1 MADPPGCCRSCATC
15 LLCLYS
21 CQWITAKKEK
31 RKGLRTTKCD
41 YSWFLFLFCVFL
53 FTLVWLYF
61 AIIILNDFH
70 NFNEFIF
77 KQRKLWLDWSLLLL
91 IATAVLITYSA
102 VLLVLALCLQLCGQP
117 LKLHWL
123 HKVRDWWCREMVP
136 GLAALAPWEAVT
148 SLLGLRMA
156 AVTPLSGCVSPLS
169 WAAAVSAPATL
180 LWDGNIPLAQSMR
193 FRAQLQTQMGEVGSQ
208 ALQGLRRK
216 GRGGFCLPCQG
227 RAQLACRMLCAPLT
241 ALCPAPQT
249 LLILTA
255 LVVAA
260 AFIGLGIKW
269 AEEWRSARVS
279 LQATGPFL
287 HIGIVGGMTLLAWP
301 LASFI
306 YRTHNTGLK
315 VFLLLVYCTV
325 MIALYLAPLG
335 ITSPCIMEENQLP
348 PKPALVGHRGAP
360 MLAPEN
366 TLMSLYKAVDCDVQV
381 FETDV
386 MVSADGVPFLMHDEE
401 LTRTTNVQA
410 VFPERAALNST
421 AFNWTDLQQLDAG
434 SWFLER
440 RPFPTVQSLSAGD
453 RYQVTEQRI
462 PSLEQA
468 LEAAKQSNISIMF
481 DLRPENHSDYQS
493 FVNAT
498 LEVILQSG
506 IPLQQVLWLPDG
518 FREQVKQQAPGI
530 QQVYGRKRL
539 QNEKESLLHV
549 NLPYQDMSS
558 EEIRQYRQDN
568 ISVNLYVVNQPW
580 LFSVLWC
587 SGVSSV
593 TTNACQVL
601 KEMKHPIWLLVSD
614 PSILHPAPQPCA
626 PAICGSLSAAAL
638 GSQLPGGWLL
648 PSAVLAW
655 EHVTLQKGLLAQQAG
670 LCHQHT
676 TPGWCSWLV
685 LLPCSPAARIS

>member
-1 MADPPGCCRSCATC
+1 M
-15 LLCLYS
+15 
-21 CQWITAKKEK
+21 
-31 RKGLRTTKCD
+31 
-41 YSWFLFLFCVFL
+41 
-53 FTLVWLYF
+53 
-61 AIIILNDFH
+61 
-70 NFNEFIF
+70 
-77 KQRKLWLDWSLLLL
+77 
-91 IATAVLITYSA
+91 
-102 VLLVLALCLQLCGQP
+102 
-117 LKLHWL
+117 
-123 HKVRDWWCREMVP
+123 
-136 GLAALAPWEAVT
+136 
-148 SLLGLRMA
+148 
-156 AVTPLSGCVSPLS
+156 
-169 WAAAVSAPATL
+169 
-180 LWDGNIPLAQSMR
+180 
-193 FRAQLQTQMGEVGSQ
+193 
-208 ALQGLRRK
+208 
-216 GRGGFCLPCQG
+216 
-227 RAQLACRMLCAPLT
+227 
-241 ALCPAPQT
+241 
-249 LLILTA
+249 
-255 LVVAA
+255 VAA
-260 AFIGLGIKW
+260 AFTGLGIKW
-269 AEEWRSARVS
+269 AEEWKSARIS

-306 YRTHNTGLK
+306 YRTRNRGLK
-315 VFLLLVYCTV
+315 VFLLLVYCMV

-366 TLMSLYKAVDCDVQV
+366 TLMSLHKAVDCDVQV

-401 LTRTTNVQA
+401 LIRTTNVQA

-421 AFNWTDLQQLDAG
+421 TFNWTDLQKLDAG

-453 RYQVTEQRI
+453 LYQATKQRI
-462 PSLEQA
+462 PSLEQV

-518 FREQVKQQAPGI
+518 FREQVKRQAPGV

-539 QNEKESLLHV
+539 QNEKEPLLHV

-568 ISVNLYVVNQPW
+568 ISINLYVVNQPW
-580 LFSVLWC
+580 LFSILWC

-601 KEMKHPIWLLVSD
+601 KEMKHPIWLLEMLPEKTASGVRD
-614 PSILHPAPQPCA
+614 RCAAHKDQQLDAGVTLWPASAMGRGSQR
-626 PAICGSLSAAAL
+626 PA
-638 GSQLPGGWLL
+638 QLPGGAFLRPASRLLSFADSFLNL
-648 PSAVLAW
+648 PSLIAFLAPCVV
-655 EHVTLQKGLLAQQAG
+655 HSCPQLKRPGTGFPVPTGGTGAFAG
-670 LCHQHT
+670 ISW
-676 TPGWCSWLV
+676 GWLV
-685 LLPCSPAARIS
+685 PGG

>member
-1 MADPPGCCRSCATC
+1 MADPPGCCAACATC
-15 LLCLYS
+15 LLCPYS

-41 YSWFLFLFCVFL
+41 CCWFLFLFCVFL
-53 FTLVWLYF
+53 ATLVWLYF
-61 AIIILNDFH
+61 AIIILNDLH

-77 KQRKLWLDWSLLLL
+77 KQGKLWFDWSLVLL
-91 IATAVLITYSA
+91 IATAVLITYSSA
-102 VLLVLALCLQLCGQP
+102 LLVLALCLQLCGQP

-123 HKVRDWWCREMVP
+123 HK
-136 GLAALAPWEAVT
+136 
-148 SLLGLRMA
+148 
-156 AVTPLSGCVSPLS
+156 
-169 WAAAVSAPATL
+169 
-180 LWDGNIPLAQSMR
+180 I
-193 FRAQLQTQMGEVGSQ
+193 
-208 ALQGLRRK
+208 
-216 GRGGFCLPCQG
+216 
-227 RAQLACRMLCAPLT
+227 
-241 ALCPAPQT
+241 

-260 AFIGLGIKW
+260 AFTGLGIKW
-269 AEEWRSARVS
+269 AEEWRSAQIS

-287 HIGIVGGMTLLAWP
+287 HIGVVGGMTLLAWP

-306 YRTHNTGLK
+306 YRTRNTGLK

-325 MIALYLAPLG
+325 MIAVYLAPLG

-366 TLMSLYKAVDCDVQV
+366 TLMSLHKAVDCDVQV

-386 MVSADGVPFLMHDEE
+386 MVSADGVPFLMHDDT

-440 RPFPTVQSLSAGD
+440 KPFPTVESLSDGD
-453 RYQVTEQRI
+453 REQATKQRI
-462 PSLEQA
+462 PSLGQA

-481 DLRPENHSDYQS
+481 DLRPENHSDYQN

-498 LEVILQSG
+498 LGVILQSG

-518 FREQVKQQAPGI
+518 FREQVKQQAPGV

-539 QNEKESLLHV
+539 QNEKEPLLHV

-568 ISVNLYVVNQPW
+568 ISVNLYVVNKPW

-601 KEMKHPIWLLVSD
+601 KEMKHPIWLFPSSTYLMIWMVVDCVSFLI
-614 PSILHPAPQPCA
+614 ILWAFF
-626 PAICGSLSAAAL
+626 
-638 GSQLPGGWLL
+638 LL
-648 PSAVLAW
+648 
-655 EHVTLQKGLLAQQAG
+655 KK
-670 LCHQHT
+670 
-676 TPGWCSWLV
+676 CSHRRRTAESETDV
-685 LLPCSPAARIS
+685 LLTKINSLMQE

>member
-1 MADPPGCCRSCATC
+1 MADPPACCSTCATC
-15 LLCLYS
+15 LLCPYS

-31 RKGLRTTKCD
+31 RKGLRTTKYDC
-41 YSWFLFLFCVFL
+41 SWFLFLFFVFL

-77 KQRKLWLDWSLLLL
+77 RQRKVWLDWSLVLL
-91 IATAVLITYSA
+91 IATAVLISYSS
-102 VLLVLALCLQLCGQP
+102 VLLVLALFLQLCGQP
-117 LKLHWL
+117 LKLHWV
-123 HKVRDWWCREMVP
+123 HKV
-136 GLAALAPWEAVT
+136 
-148 SLLGLRMA
+148 
-156 AVTPLSGCVSPLS
+156 
-169 WAAAVSAPATL
+169 
-180 LWDGNIPLAQSMR
+180 
-193 FRAQLQTQMGEVGSQ
+193 
-208 ALQGLRRK
+208 
-216 GRGGFCLPCQG
+216 
-227 RAQLACRMLCAPLT
+227 
-241 ALCPAPQT
+241 

-260 AFIGLGIKW
+260 AFTGLGIKW
-269 AEEWRSARVS
+269 AEEWKSARIS

-287 HIGIVGGMTLLAWP
+287 HIGAVGGMTLLAWP

-306 YRTHNTGLK
+306 YRTRSTGLR
-315 VFLLLVYCTV
+315 VFVLLVYCAA

-366 TLMSLYKAVDCDVQV
+366 TLMSLHKAVGCDVQV

-440 RPFPTVQSLSAGD
+440 RPFPTVQSLSPGD
-453 RYQVTEQRI
+453 RQEAAEQRI

-468 LEAAKQSNISIMF
+468 LEAAKHSNISIMF
-481 DLRPENHSDYQS
+481 DLRPENHSDYQN
-493 FVNAT
+493 FVNVT
-498 LEVILQSG
+498 LEVILESG

-518 FREQVKQQAPGI
+518 FREDVKQQAPGV
-530 QQVYGRKRL
+530 QHVYGRKRVE
-539 QNEKESLLHV
+539 NEKEPVLHV

-601 KEMKHPIWLLVSD
+601 KEMKHPIWLLPSSTYFMIWIVVDCVSFLIIIWAFVLMKKC
-614 PSILHPAPQPCA
+614 SHRRRPAGECA
-626 PAICGSLSAAAL
+626 RNGSFPPLEPGSAS
-638 GSQLPGGWLL
+638 GTLPDR
-648 PSAVLAW
+648 V
-655 EHVTLQKGLLAQQAG
+655 
-670 LCHQHT
+670 
-676 TPGWCSWLV
+676 
-685 LLPCSPAARIS
+685 

>member
-1 MADPPGCCRSCATC
+1 MADPAGCCRPCATC

-41 YSWFLFLFCVFL
+41 CSWFLFLFVVFL
-53 FTLVWLYF
+53 FALVWLYF
-61 AIIILNDFH
+61 TVIILNDFH

-77 KQRKLWLDWSLLLL
+77 KQRRLWLDWSLVLLV
-91 IATAVLITYSA
+91 ATAVLITYSA
-102 VLLVLALCLQLCGQP
+102 TLLVLALCLQLCGQP

-123 HKVRDWWCREMVP
+123 HK
-136 GLAALAPWEAVT
+136 
-148 SLLGLRMA
+148 
-156 AVTPLSGCVSPLS
+156 
-169 WAAAVSAPATL
+169 
-180 LWDGNIPLAQSMR
+180 
-193 FRAQLQTQMGEVGSQ
+193 
-208 ALQGLRRK
+208 
-216 GRGGFCLPCQG
+216 
-227 RAQLACRMLCAPLT
+227 
-241 ALCPAPQT
+241 T

-260 AFIGLGIKW
+260 AFTGLGIKW
-269 AEEWRSARVS
+269 AEEWRSAGVS

-287 HIGIVGGMTLLAWP
+287 HIGAVGGMTLLAWP

-306 YRTHNTGLK
+306 YRTRSTGLK
-315 VFLLLVYCTV
+315 VLLLLAYCAL

-335 ITSPCIMEENQLP
+335 ITSPCIMEESQLP

-366 TLMSLYKAVDCDVQV
+366 TLMSLQKAVDCDVQV

-401 LTRTTNVQA
+401 LIRTTNVQA

-453 RYQVTEQRI
+453 RQEVARQRI
-462 PSLEQA
+462 PSLQQA

-498 LEVILQSG
+498 LAAILQSG

-518 FREQVKQQAPGI
+518 FREQVRQQAPGL

-539 QNEKESLLHV
+539 QNEEEPLLHV

-558 EEIRQYRQDN
+558 EEIRQYRRDN

-601 KEMKHPIWLLVSD
+601 REMERPIWLLPSSTYLMIWIVTDCVS
-614 PSILHPAPQPCA
+614 
-626 PAICGSLSAAAL
+626 
-638 GSQLPGGWLL
+638 
-648 PSAVLAW
+648 
-655 EHVTLQKGLLAQQAG
+655 LLAILWAF
-670 LCHQHT
+670 LLLKK
-676 TPGWCSWLV
+676 CSQRRQPAESETDV
-685 LLPCSPAARIS
+685 LLTKINSLMQE

>member
-1 MADPPGCCRSCATC
+1 MADLHGCCRPCATC

-41 YSWFLFLFCVFL
+41 CSWFLFLFCVFL

-61 AIIILNDFH
+61 TIIILNDFH

-77 KQRKLWLDWSLLLL
+77 KQRKLWLDWSLVLL

-123 HKVRDWWCREMVP
+123 HK
-136 GLAALAPWEAVT
+136 
-148 SLLGLRMA
+148 
-156 AVTPLSGCVSPLS
+156 
-169 WAAAVSAPATL
+169 
-180 LWDGNIPLAQSMR
+180 
-193 FRAQLQTQMGEVGSQ
+193 
-208 ALQGLRRK
+208 
-216 GRGGFCLPCQG
+216 
-227 RAQLACRMLCAPLT
+227 
-241 ALCPAPQT
+241 T

-260 AFIGLGIKW
+260 AFTGLGIKW
-269 AEEWRSARVS
+269 AEEWRSARIS

-306 YRTHNTGLK
+306 YRTCNTGLK

-366 TLMSLYKAVDCDVQV
+366 TLMSLRKAVDCDVQV

-453 RYQVTEQRI
+453 RDQVTKQRI
-462 PSLEQA
+462 PSLEQV
-468 LEAAKQSNISIMF
+468 LEAAKQSNISVMF

-539 QNEKESLLHV
+539 QNEKEPLLHV

-601 KEMKHPIWLLVSD
+601 KEMEHPIWLL
-614 PSILHPAPQPCA
+614 PSSTYLMIWIVVDCASFLAILWAFLLLKKC
-626 PAICGSLSAAAL
+626 
-638 GSQLPGGWLL
+638 SQGRRPVE
-648 PSAVLAW
+648 S
-655 EHVTLQKGLLAQQAG
+655 ETD
-670 LCHQHT
+670 
-676 TPGWCSWLV
+676 V
-685 LLPCSPAARIS
+685 LLTKINSLMQE

>member
-1 MADPPGCCRSCATC
+1 MADPPGCCAACATC
-15 LLCLYS
+15 LLCPYS
-21 CQWITAKKEK
+21 CQWITAKKK
-31 RKGLRTTKCD
+31 KMKGLRTTKCD
-41 YSWFLFLFCVFL
+41 CSWFLFLFFVFL

-61 AIIILNDFH
+61 AIIILNDLH

-77 KQRKLWLDWSLLLL
+77 KQWKSWFDWSPVLL
-91 IATAVLITYSA
+91 IVTALLITYSS
-102 VLLVLALCLQLCGQP
+102 VLLVLALCLQLCCQP

-123 HKVRDWWCREMVP
+123 HKV
-136 GLAALAPWEAVT
+136 
-148 SLLGLRMA
+148 
-156 AVTPLSGCVSPLS
+156 
-169 WAAAVSAPATL
+169 
-180 LWDGNIPLAQSMR
+180 
-193 FRAQLQTQMGEVGSQ
+193 
-208 ALQGLRRK
+208 
-216 GRGGFCLPCQG
+216 
-227 RAQLACRMLCAPLT
+227 
-241 ALCPAPQT
+241 

-260 AFIGLGIKW
+260 AFTGLGIKW
-269 AEEWRSARVS
+269 VEEWRSAQIS

-287 HIGIVGGMTLLAWP
+287 HIGVVGGMTLLAWP

-306 YRTHNTGLK
+306 YRTRNTGLR

-335 ITSPCIMEENQLP
+335 ISSPCIMEENQLP
-348 PKPALVGHRGAP
+348 PKPALIGHRGAP

-366 TLMSLYKAVDCDVQV
+366 TLMSLHKAVDCDVQV

-386 MVSADGVPFLMHDEE
+386 MVSADGVPFLMHDEQ

-410 VFPERAALNST
+410 VFPERAALNSS

-440 RPFPTVQSLSAGD
+440 NPFGTAESLSAGD
-453 RYQVTEQRI
+453 HDEAAKQRI
-462 PSLEQA
+462 PSLGEA
-468 LEAAKQSNISIMF
+468 LEAVKQSNISIMF
-481 DLRPENHSDYQS
+481 DLRPENHSDYQN

-498 LEVILQSG
+498 LGVILQSG

-518 FREQVKQQAPGI
+518 FREQVKQQAPGV

-539 QNEKESLLHV
+539 QNEKEPLLHV

-568 ISVNLYVVNQPW
+568 ISVNLYVVNKPW

-601 KEMKHPIWLLVSD
+601 KEMKRPIWLLPSSTYLMIWIVVDCVSFLIIIWAFFLLKKC
-614 PSILHPAPQPCA
+614 SHRSRPAE
-626 PAICGSLSAAAL
+626 S
-638 GSQLPGGWLL
+638 
-648 PSAVLAW
+648 
-655 EHVTLQKGLLAQQAG
+655 ETD
-670 LCHQHT
+670 
-676 TPGWCSWLV
+676 V
-685 LLPCSPAARIS
+685 LLTKINSLMQE

>member
-1 MADPPGCCRSCATC
+1 MADPPGCCHPCATC

-41 YSWFLFLFCVFL
+41 CSWFLFLFCVFL

-77 KQRKLWLDWSLLLL
+77 KQQKLWLDWSLVLL

-102 VLLVLALCLQLCGQP
+102 VLLVLAVCLQLCGQP

-123 HKVRDWWCREMVP
+123 HK
-136 GLAALAPWEAVT
+136 
-148 SLLGLRMA
+148 
-156 AVTPLSGCVSPLS
+156 
-169 WAAAVSAPATL
+169 
-180 LWDGNIPLAQSMR
+180 
-193 FRAQLQTQMGEVGSQ
+193 
-208 ALQGLRRK
+208 
-216 GRGGFCLPCQG
+216 
-227 RAQLACRMLCAPLT
+227 
-241 ALCPAPQT
+241 T
-249 LLILTA
+249 LLIITA

-260 AFIGLGIKW
+260 AFTGLGIKW
-269 AEEWRSARVS
+269 AEEWRSARIS

-301 LASFI
+301 LASVI
-306 YRTHNTGLK
+306 YRTRSTGLK
-315 VFLLLVYCTV
+315 VLLLLVYGAV
-325 MIALYLAPLG
+325 MIALYLAPLV

-366 TLMSLYKAVDCDVQV
+366 TLMSLRKAVDCDVQV

-386 MVSADGVPFLMHDEE
+386 MVSADGVPFLMHDEK
-401 LTRTTNVQA
+401 LTRTTNVQT
-410 VFPERAALNST
+410 VFPERAAMNST
-421 AFNWTDLQQLDAG
+421 AFNWTDLQQLNAG

-440 RPFPTVQSLSAGD
+440 RPFPTVQSLSHGD
-453 RYQVTEQRI
+453 RVQVTRQRI

-468 LEAAKQSNISIMF
+468 LEAAKESNISIMF

-498 LEVILQSG
+498 LEVILNSG

-518 FREQVKQQAPGI
+518 FREQVKQKAPGV
-530 QQVYGRKRL
+530 QQIYGRKRL
-539 QNEKESLLHV
+539 QDEREPLLRV

-568 ISVNLYVVNQPW
+568 VSVNLYVVNKPW

-601 KEMKHPIWLLVSD
+601 KEMKHPIWLLPSSTYLMIWIVVDCVSFLM
-614 PSILHPAPQPCA
+614 ILWAFLLLKKCSQRRQPAE
-626 PAICGSLSAAAL
+626 S
-638 GSQLPGGWLL
+638 
-648 PSAVLAW
+648 
-655 EHVTLQKGLLAQQAG
+655 ETD
-670 LCHQHT
+670 
-676 TPGWCSWLV
+676 V
-685 LLPCSPAARIS
+685 LLTKINSLMQD

>member
-1 MADPPGCCRSCATC
+1 PGILQGLQLPWERLCRC
-15 LLCLYS
+15 LFCLPRARCPGGVCIGVIS
-21 CQWITAKKEK
+21 GFQ
-31 RKGLRTTKCD
+31 CD
-41 YSWFLFLFCVFL
+41 CSWFLFLLCVFL

-77 KQRKLWLDWSLLLL
+77 KQRKLWLDWSLVLL

-123 HKVRDWWCREMVP
+123 HK
-136 GLAALAPWEAVT
+136 
-148 SLLGLRMA
+148 
-156 AVTPLSGCVSPLS
+156 
-169 WAAAVSAPATL
+169 
-180 LWDGNIPLAQSMR
+180 
-193 FRAQLQTQMGEVGSQ
+193 
-208 ALQGLRRK
+208 
-216 GRGGFCLPCQG
+216 
-227 RAQLACRMLCAPLT
+227 
-241 ALCPAPQT
+241 T

-260 AFIGLGIKW
+260 AFTGLGIKW
-269 AEEWRSARVS
+269 AEEWRSARTS

-306 YRTHNTGLK
+306 YRTRLR
-315 VFLLLVYCTV
+315 VFLLILYCVV
-325 MIALYLAPLG
+325 MIVLYLAPLG

-366 TLMSLYKAVDCDVQV
+366 TLMSLQKAVDCNVQV

-401 LTRTTNVQA
+401 LTRTTNVQD

-453 RYQVTEQRI
+453 RYWATKQRI
-462 PSLEQA
+462 PSLKEVLQA
-468 LEAAKQSNISIMF
+468 TKQSNLSIMF

-518 FREQVKQQAPGI
+518 FREQVKQQAPDI

-539 QNEKESLLHV
+539 QDEKEPLLHV

-558 EEIRQYRQDN
+558 EEIRQYHRDN

-601 KEMKHPIWLLVSD
+601 KEMKRPIWLLQTA
-614 PSILHPAPQPCA
+614 LW
-626 PAICGSLSAAAL
+626 GSTGESHIPWHSSNLLFRLLCLWLRDAA
-638 GSQLPGGWLL
+638 QDDCF
-648 PSAVLAW
+648 
-655 EHVTLQKGLLAQQAG
+655 
-670 LCHQHT
+670 LCISPESET
-676 TPGWCSWLV
+676 DV
-685 LLPCSPAARIS
+685 LLTKINSLMQE

>member
-1 MADPPGCCRSCATC
+1 MADPPGCCRPCATC

-41 YSWFLFLFCVFL
+41 CSWFLFLFCVFL

-77 KQRKLWLDWSLLLL
+77 RQRKLWLDWSLILL
-91 IATAVLITYSA
+91 IATAMLITYSA

-123 HKVRDWWCREMVP
+123 HK
-136 GLAALAPWEAVT
+136 
-148 SLLGLRMA
+148 
-156 AVTPLSGCVSPLS
+156 
-169 WAAAVSAPATL
+169 
-180 LWDGNIPLAQSMR
+180 
-193 FRAQLQTQMGEVGSQ
+193 
-208 ALQGLRRK
+208 
-216 GRGGFCLPCQG
+216 
-227 RAQLACRMLCAPLT
+227 
-241 ALCPAPQT
+241 T

-260 AFIGLGIKW
+260 AFTGLGIKW

-306 YRTHNTGLK
+306 YRTRNTGLK
-315 VFLLLVYCTV
+315 VFLLLVYSAV

-335 ITSPCIMEENQLP
+335 INSPCIMEENQLP

-366 TLMSLYKAVDCDVQV
+366 TLMSLYKAVGCDVQV

-386 MVSADGVPFLMHDEE
+386 MVSADGIPFLMHDEE

-410 VFPERAALNST
+410 VFPERAALNCT

-440 RPFPTVQSLSAGD
+440 RPFPTVQSLSEDD
-453 RYQVTEQRI
+453 RDQATIQRI
-462 PSLEQA
+462 PSLAQA

-498 LEVILQSG
+498 LEVIFESG
-506 IPLQQVLWLPDG
+506 IPPQQVLWLPDG

-539 QNEKESLLHV
+539 PNEKEPLLHV

-601 KEMKHPIWLLVSD
+601 KEMKHPIWLL
-614 PSILHPAPQPCA
+614 PSSTYLMIWIVVDCASFLAILWAFFLLKKCSQRRRPAE
-626 PAICGSLSAAAL
+626 S
-638 GSQLPGGWLL
+638 
-648 PSAVLAW
+648 
-655 EHVTLQKGLLAQQAG
+655 ETD
-670 LCHQHT
+670 
-676 TPGWCSWLV
+676 V
-685 LLPCSPAARIS
+685 LLTKINSLMQE

>member
-1 MADPPGCCRSCATC
+1 MADPPGCCRPCATC

-31 RKGLRTTKCD
+31 RRGLRTTKCD
-41 YSWFLFLFCVFL
+41 CSWFFFLFCVFL
-53 FTLVWLYF
+53 FTLVWLYI

-77 KQRKLWLDWSLLLL
+77 KQQKLWLDWSLILL

-123 HKVRDWWCREMVP
+123 HKV
-136 GLAALAPWEAVT
+136 
-148 SLLGLRMA
+148 
-156 AVTPLSGCVSPLS
+156 
-169 WAAAVSAPATL
+169 
-180 LWDGNIPLAQSMR
+180 
-193 FRAQLQTQMGEVGSQ
+193 
-208 ALQGLRRK
+208 
-216 GRGGFCLPCQG
+216 
-227 RAQLACRMLCAPLT
+227 
-241 ALCPAPQT
+241 
-249 LLILTA
+249 LLIITA

-260 AFIGLGIKW
+260 AFTGLGIKW
-269 AEEWRSARVS
+269 AEEWRSARIS

-301 LASFI
+301 LASVI
-306 YRTHNTGLK
+306 YRTHSTGLK
-315 VFLLLVYCTV
+315 VFLLLLYSAV

-366 TLMSLYKAVDCDVQV
+366 TLMSLRKAVNCDVQV

-386 MVSADGVPFLMHDEE
+386 MVSADGVPFLMHDEK
-401 LTRTTNVQA
+401 LTRTTNVQT
-410 VFPERAALNST
+410 VFPERATLNST
-421 AFNWTDLQQLDAG
+421 AFNWTDLQQLNAG

-440 RPFPTVQSLSAGD
+440 RPFSSVQSLSHGD
-453 RYQVTEQRI
+453 RVQATRQKI
-462 PSLEQA
+462 PSLEQV
-468 LEAAKQSNISIMF
+468 LDAAKESNISIMF

-518 FREQVKQQAPGI
+518 FREQVKQQVPGV
-530 QQVYGRKRL
+530 QQIYGRKRL
-539 QNEKESLLHV
+539 QDEKEPLLHV

-558 EEIRQYRQDN
+558 EEIKQYRQDN

-601 KEMKHPIWLLVSD
+601 KEMKHPIWLLPSSTYLMIWIVVDCVSFLM
-614 PSILHPAPQPCA
+614 ILWAFLLMKKCSQRRRTAGECTDAGSSVPG
-626 PAICGSLSAAAL
+626 GSLQAA
-638 GSQLPGGWLL
+638 SLPQW
-648 PSAVLAW
+648 SMT
-655 EHVTLQKGLLAQQAG
+655 E
-670 LCHQHT
+670 
-676 TPGWCSWLV
+676 
-685 LLPCSPAARIS
+685 PCRL

>member
-1 MADPPGCCRSCATC
+1 MADPPGCCSTCATC
-15 LLCLYS
+15 LLCPYS

-31 RKGLRTTKCD
+31 RKGLRTTKYDC
-41 YSWFLFLFCVFL
+41 SWFLFLFCVFL
-53 FTLVWLYF
+53 FTLVCQFLS
-61 AIIILNDFH
+61 H
-70 NFNEFIF
+70 M
-77 KQRKLWLDWSLLLL
+77 SLGWEYSQCSEHGAQSSAANPDGESGVSGL
-91 IATAVLITYSA
+91 AGVLKEGMRRT
-102 VLLVLALCLQLCGQP
+102 L
-117 LKLHWL
+117 
-123 HKVRDWWCREMVP
+123 P
-136 GLAALAPWEAVT
+136 GLQDAV
-148 SLLGLRMA
+148 
-156 AVTPLSGCVSPLS
+156 CSPNCP
-169 WAAAVSAPATL
+169 V
-180 LWDGNIPLAQSMR
+180 
-193 FRAQLQTQMGEVGSQ
+193 
-208 ALQGLRRK
+208 
-216 GRGGFCLPCQG
+216 
-227 RAQLACRMLCAPLT
+227 CAP
-241 ALCPAPQT
+241 QV

-260 AFIGLGIKW
+260 AFTGLGIKW
-269 AEEWRSARVS
+269 AEEWKSAWIS

-287 HIGIVGGMTLLAWP
+287 HIGAVGGMTLLAWP

-306 YRTHNTGLK
+306 YRTRSTGLR
-315 VFLLLVYCTV
+315 VFVLLVYCAA

-366 TLMSLYKAVDCDVQV
+366 TLMSLHKAANCDVQV

-440 RPFPTVQSLSAGD
+440 RPFPTVQGLSPAD
-453 RYQVTEQRI
+453 RQEAAEQRI

-468 LEAAKQSNISIMF
+468 LEAAKDSNLSIMF
-481 DLRPENHSDYQS
+481 DLRPENHSDYQN
-493 FVNAT
+493 FVNVT
-498 LEVILQSG
+498 LGVILQSG

-518 FREQVKQQAPGI
+518 FREDVKQQAPGVHH
-530 QQVYGRKRL
+530 VYGRKRVE
-539 QNEKESLLHV
+539 NEKEPVLHV

-558 EEIRQYRQDN
+558 EEIRQYRRDN
-568 ISVNLYVVNQPW
+568 ISVNLYVVNEPW

-601 KEMKHPIWLLVSD
+601 KEMEHPIWLLPSSTYFMIWIVVDCVSFL
-614 PSILHPAPQPCA
+614 IIVWAF
-626 PAICGSLSAAAL
+626 
-638 GSQLPGGWLL
+638 
-648 PSAVLAW
+648 VLM
-655 EHVTLQKGLLAQQAG
+655 K
-670 LCHQHT
+670 
-676 TPGWCSWLV
+676 
-685 LLPCSPAARIS
+685 

>member
-1 MADPPGCCRSCATC
+1 M
-15 LLCLYS
+15 
-21 CQWITAKKEK
+21 
-31 RKGLRTTKCD
+31 
-41 YSWFLFLFCVFL
+41 
-53 FTLVWLYF
+53 VWLYF

-77 KQRKLWLDWSLLLL
+77 KQRKLWLDWSLVLL

-123 HKVRDWWCREMVP
+123 HK
-136 GLAALAPWEAVT
+136 
-148 SLLGLRMA
+148 
-156 AVTPLSGCVSPLS
+156 
-169 WAAAVSAPATL
+169 
-180 LWDGNIPLAQSMR
+180 
-193 FRAQLQTQMGEVGSQ
+193 
-208 ALQGLRRK
+208 
-216 GRGGFCLPCQG
+216 
-227 RAQLACRMLCAPLT
+227 
-241 ALCPAPQT
+241 T

-255 LVVAA
+255 LTVAA
-260 AFIGLGIKW
+260 AFTGLGIKW
-269 AEEWRSARVS
+269 VEEWRSARIS

-306 YRTHNTGLK
+306 YRTRNTGLK
-315 VFLLLVYCTV
+315 VFLLLVYCMV

-360 MLAPEN
+360 MLVTQGFHLCSFA
-366 TLMSLYKAVDCDVQV
+366 
-381 FETDV
+381 
-386 MVSADGVPFLMHDEE
+386 SADGVPFLMHDEE
-401 LTRTTNVQA
+401 LIRTTNVQA

-421 AFNWTDLQQLDAG
+421 TFNWTDLQQLDAG

-440 RPFPTVQSLSAGD
+440 RPFPTVQSLSDGD
-453 RYQVTEQRI
+453 RYQATKQRI
-462 PSLEQA
+462 PSLEQV

-518 FREQVKQQAPGI
+518 FREQVKRQAPGV

-539 QNEKESLLHV
+539 QNEKEPLLHV

-601 KEMKHPIWLLVSD
+601 KEMKHPIWLL
-614 PSILHPAPQPCA
+614 PSSTYLMIWIVVDCASFLAILWAF
-626 PAICGSLSAAAL
+626 
-638 GSQLPGGWLL
+638 LL
-648 PSAVLAW
+648 LKYV
-655 EHVTLQKGLLAQQAG
+655 
-670 LCHQHT
+670 
-676 TPGWCSWLV
+676 
-685 LLPCSPAARIS
+685 

>member
-1 MADPPGCCRSCATC
+1 DC
-15 LLCLYS
+15 
-21 CQWITAKKEK
+21 
-31 RKGLRTTKCD
+31 
-41 YSWFLFLFCVFL
+41 SWFLFLFCVFL

-61 AIIILNDFH
+61 TIIILNDFH

-77 KQRKLWLDWSLLLL
+77 RQRKLWLDWSLVLL
-91 IATAVLITYSA
+91 IGTAVLITYSA

-123 HKVRDWWCREMVP
+123 HK
-136 GLAALAPWEAVT
+136 
-148 SLLGLRMA
+148 
-156 AVTPLSGCVSPLS
+156 
-169 WAAAVSAPATL
+169 
-180 LWDGNIPLAQSMR
+180 
-193 FRAQLQTQMGEVGSQ
+193 
-208 ALQGLRRK
+208 
-216 GRGGFCLPCQG
+216 
-227 RAQLACRMLCAPLT
+227 
-241 ALCPAPQT
+241 T

-260 AFIGLGIKW
+260 AFTGLGIKW
-269 AEEWRSARVS
+269 AEEWRSAYIS

-287 HIGIVGGMTLLAWP
+287 HIGIVVGMTLLAWP

-306 YRTHNTGLK
+306 YRTRNTGLK
-315 VFLLLVYCTV
+315 VFLLLVYCMV

-366 TLMSLYKAVDCDVQV
+366 TLMSLRKAVDCDVQV

-386 MVSADGVPFLMHDEE
+386 MVSTDGVPFLMHDEE
-401 LTRTTNVQA
+401 LTRTTNVQD

-440 RPFPTVQSLSAGD
+440 RPFPTVQSLSAED
-453 RYQVTEQRI
+453 RDQVTEQRI
-462 PSLEQA
+462 PSLEQV

-506 IPLQQVLWLPDG
+506 IPLQRVLWLPDR
-518 FREQVKQQAPGI
+518 FREQVKQQAPDI
-530 QQVYGRKRL
+530 QQIYGRKRL
-539 QNEKESLLHV
+539 QNEEPLLHV
-549 NLPYQDMSS
+549 NLPYQNMSS

-587 SGVSSV
+587 SGVTSV

-601 KEMKHPIWLLVSD
+601 KEMKRPIWLL
-614 PSILHPAPQPCA
+614 PSSTYLMIWIVADCTSFLVILWAFLLLRKCSQRRQ
-626 PAICGSLSAAAL
+626 SAE
-638 GSQLPGGWLL
+638 S
-648 PSAVLAW
+648 
-655 EHVTLQKGLLAQQAG
+655 ETD
-670 LCHQHT
+670 
-676 TPGWCSWLV
+676 V
-685 LLPCSPAARIS
+685 LLTKINSLMHE

>member
-1 MADPPGCCRSCATC
+1 MISCRGRLTFGLGQPSTMADPPGCCHPCATC

-21 CQWITAKKEK
+21 CHWITAKKEK

-41 YSWFLFLFCVFL
+41 CSWFLFLFCVFL

-77 KQRKLWLDWSLLLL
+77 KQRKLWLDWSLVLL
-91 IATAVLITYSA
+91 IATAMLVTYSA
-102 VLLVLALCLQLCGQP
+102 TLLVSLTVSTWVLALCLQLCGQP

-123 HKVRDWWCREMVP
+123 HK
-136 GLAALAPWEAVT
+136 
-148 SLLGLRMA
+148 
-156 AVTPLSGCVSPLS
+156 
-169 WAAAVSAPATL
+169 
-180 LWDGNIPLAQSMR
+180 
-193 FRAQLQTQMGEVGSQ
+193 
-208 ALQGLRRK
+208 
-216 GRGGFCLPCQG
+216 
-227 RAQLACRMLCAPLT
+227 
-241 ALCPAPQT
+241 T

-260 AFIGLGIKW
+260 AFTGLGIKW

-306 YRTHNTGLK
+306 YHTRNTGLML
-315 VFLLLVYCTV
+315 FLLLVYCMA

-366 TLMSLYKAVDCDVQV
+366 TIMSLHKAVDCDVQV

-386 MVSADGVPFLMHDEE
+386 MV
-401 LTRTTNVQA
+401 
-410 VFPERAALNST
+410 
-421 AFNWTDLQQLDAG
+421 
-434 SWFLER
+434 
-440 RPFPTVQSLSAGD
+440 
-453 RYQVTEQRI
+453 
-462 PSLEQA
+462 

-498 LEVILQSG
+498 LKVILQSG

-518 FREQVKQQAPGI
+518 FREQVKQQAPGV

-539 QNEKESLLHV
+539 QNEKEPLLHV

-601 KEMKHPIWLLVSD
+601 KEMKHPIWLLPSSTYLMIWIVVDCVSFLA
-614 PSILHPAPQPCA
+614 ILWAFF
-626 PAICGSLSAAAL
+626 
-638 GSQLPGGWLL
+638 LL
-648 PSAVLAW
+648 
-655 EHVTLQKGLLAQQAG
+655 KY
-670 LCHQHT
+670 
-676 TPGWCSWLV
+676 
-685 LLPCSPAARIS
+685 I

>member
-1 MADPPGCCRSCATC
+1 MAEPPGCCHSCAAC

-21 CQWITAKKEK
+21 CRCRWITAKEK
-31 RKGLRTTKCD
+31 KKGLRTTKCD
-41 YSWFLFLFCVFL
+41 CSWFLFLFCVFI

-77 KQRKLWLDWSLLLL
+77 KQRKVWLDWSLVLL
-91 IATAVLITYSA
+91 IATAGMITYLS

-117 LKLHWL
+117 LKLHWM
-123 HKVRDWWCREMVP
+123 HK
-136 GLAALAPWEAVT
+136 
-148 SLLGLRMA
+148 SLLM
-156 AVTPLSGCVSPLS
+156 
-169 WAAAVSAPATL
+169 
-180 LWDGNIPLAQSMR
+180 
-193 FRAQLQTQMGEVGSQ
+193 
-208 ALQGLRRK
+208 
-216 GRGGFCLPCQG
+216 
-227 RAQLACRMLCAPLT
+227 
-241 ALCPAPQT
+241 
-249 LLILTA
+249 LTA

-260 AFIGLGIKW
+260 AFTGLGIKW
-269 AEEWRSARVS
+269 AEEWRSARIS

-301 LASFI
+301 LASFV
-306 YRTHNTGLK
+306 YRTRNTGLK
-315 VFLLLVYCTV
+315 VFLLLVYCVV
-325 MIALYLAPLG
+325 MIMLYLVPLG

-348 PKPALVGHRGAP
+348 PKPALIGHRGAP

-366 TLMSLYKAVDCDVQV
+366 TLMSLHKAVDCDVQV

-386 MVSADGVPFLMHDEE
+386 MVSADGVPFLMHDEQ

-440 RPFPTVQSLSAGD
+440 RPFLTVQSLSADD
-453 RYQVTEQRI
+453 RYQATKQRI
-462 PSLEQA
+462 PSLKQV
-468 LEAAKQSNISIMF
+468 LEAAKQSTISIMF

-506 IPLQQVLWLPDG
+506 IPQQQVLWLPDG
-518 FREQVKQQAPGI
+518 FREQVKQQAPGV

-539 QNEKESLLHV
+539 QNEEEPLLHV
-549 NLPYQDMSS
+549 NLPYQDMTS

-568 ISVNLYVVNQPW
+568 VSVNLYVVNQPW

-601 KEMKHPIWLLVSD
+601 KEMKRPIWLL
-614 PSILHPAPQPCA
+614 PSSTYLMIWIVVDCTSFLAILWAFLLLKKCSQRRQPAE
-626 PAICGSLSAAAL
+626 S
-638 GSQLPGGWLL
+638 
-648 PSAVLAW
+648 
-655 EHVTLQKGLLAQQAG
+655 ETD
-670 LCHQHT
+670 
-676 TPGWCSWLV
+676 V
-685 LLPCSPAARIS
+685 LLTKINSLMQE

>member
-1 MADPPGCCRSCATC
+1 MADPPGSCRPCATC

-41 YSWFLFLFCVFL
+41 CSWFLFLFCVFL

-70 NFNEFIF
+70 TSMSEFIF
-77 KQRKLWLDWSLLLL
+77 KQRKLWLDWSLVLL
-91 IATAVLITYSA
+91 IATAVLMITYSA
-102 VLLVLALCLQLCGQP
+102 VLLVLALCLQLCGLP

-123 HKVRDWWCREMVP
+123 HK
-136 GLAALAPWEAVT
+136 
-148 SLLGLRMA
+148 
-156 AVTPLSGCVSPLS
+156 
-169 WAAAVSAPATL
+169 
-180 LWDGNIPLAQSMR
+180 
-193 FRAQLQTQMGEVGSQ
+193 
-208 ALQGLRRK
+208 
-216 GRGGFCLPCQG
+216 
-227 RAQLACRMLCAPLT
+227 
-241 ALCPAPQT
+241 T

-260 AFIGLGIKW
+260 AFTGLGIKW
-269 AEEWRSARVS
+269 AEEWRSARIS

-306 YRTHNTGLK
+306 YVTRNTGRKL
-315 VFLLLVYCTV
+315 FLLLVLRGE
-325 MIALYLAPLG
+325 IALYLALG
-335 ITSPCIMEENQLP
+335 STSPCIMEENQLP

-366 TLMSLYKAVDCDVQV
+366 TLMSLHKAVDCDVQV

-386 MVSADGVPFLMHDEE
+386 MVSADRVPFLMHDEE

-421 AFNWTDLQQLDAG
+421 AFNWTDLEQLDAG

-440 RPFPTVQSLSAGD
+440 RPFPTVQSLSDDD
-453 RYQVTEQRI
+453 RKEATKQRI
-462 PSLEQA
+462 PSLEQV
-468 LEAAKQSNISIMF
+468 LKAAKQSNISIMF

-518 FREQVKQQAPGI
+518 FREQVKQRAPGV

-539 QNEKESLLHV
+539 QNEKEPLLHV

-601 KEMKHPIWLLVSD
+601 KEMKHPIWLL
-614 PSILHPAPQPCA
+614 PSSTYLMIWIVVDCASFLAILWAFLLLKKC
-626 PAICGSLSAAAL
+626 
-638 GSQLPGGWLL
+638 SQRRRPVE
-648 PSAVLAW
+648 S
-655 EHVTLQKGLLAQQAG
+655 ETD
-670 LCHQHT
+670 
-676 TPGWCSWLV
+676 V
-685 LLPCSPAARIS
+685 LLTKINSLMQE

>member
-1 MADPPGCCRSCATC
+1 MANSCCLCTLGRLGQEAASVWTLTRCDSPAPWQTLLAAAAHVPPACCAS
-15 LLCLYS
+15 
-21 CQWITAKKEK
+21 TAASGSLPRRRRGE
-31 RKGLRTTKCD
+31 CD
-41 YSWFLFLFCVFL
+41 CSWFFFLFCVFL
-53 FTLVWLYF
+53 FTLVWLYI

-77 KQRKLWLDWSLLLL
+77 KQQKLWLDWSLVLL

-102 VLLVLALCLQLCGQP
+102 ALLVLALCLQLCGQP

-123 HKVRDWWCREMVP
+123 HKV
-136 GLAALAPWEAVT
+136 
-148 SLLGLRMA
+148 
-156 AVTPLSGCVSPLS
+156 
-169 WAAAVSAPATL
+169 
-180 LWDGNIPLAQSMR
+180 
-193 FRAQLQTQMGEVGSQ
+193 
-208 ALQGLRRK
+208 
-216 GRGGFCLPCQG
+216 
-227 RAQLACRMLCAPLT
+227 
-241 ALCPAPQT
+241 
-249 LLILTA
+249 LLIITA

-260 AFIGLGIKW
+260 AFTGLGIKW
-269 AEEWRSARVS
+269 AEEWRSARIS

-301 LASFI
+301 LASVI
-306 YRTHNTGLK
+306 YRTHSTGLK
-315 VFLLLVYCTV
+315 VFLLLAYSAV

-366 TLMSLYKAVDCDVQV
+366 TLMSLRKAVDCDVQV

-386 MVSADGVPFLMHDEE
+386 MVSADGVPFLMHDEK
-401 LTRTTNVQA
+401 LTRTTNVQT
-410 VFPERAALNST
+410 VFPERATLNST
-421 AFNWTDLQQLDAG
+421 AFNWTDLQQLNAG

-440 RPFPTVQSLSAGD
+440 RPFPSVQSLSHSD
-453 RYQVTEQRI
+453 RMQATRQKI
-462 PSLEQA
+462 PSLEQV
-468 LEAAKQSNISIMF
+468 LDAAKETNISIMF

-518 FREQVKQQAPGI
+518 FREQVKQQVPGV
-530 QQVYGRKRL
+530 QQIYGRKRL
-539 QNEKESLLHV
+539 QDEKEPLLHV

-558 EEIRQYRQDN
+558 EEIKQYRQDN

-601 KEMKHPIWLLVSD
+601 KEMKRPIWLLPSSTYLMIWIVVDCVSFLM
-614 PSILHPAPQPCA
+614 ILWAFLLMKKC
-626 PAICGSLSAAAL
+626 
-638 GSQLPGGWLL
+638 SQRRRTAE
-648 PSAVLAW
+648 S
-655 EHVTLQKGLLAQQAG
+655 ETD
-670 LCHQHT
+670 
-676 TPGWCSWLV
+676 V
-685 LLPCSPAARIS
+685 LLTKINSLMQD

>member
-1 MADPPGCCRSCATC
+1 MADPPGCCAACATC
-15 LLCLYS
+15 LLCPYS
-21 CQWITAKKEK
+21 CQWITAKKK
-31 RKGLRTTKCD
+31 KTKGLRTTKCD
-41 YSWFLFLFCVFL
+41 CIWFLFLFCVFL

-61 AIIILNDFH
+61 ALVILNDLH

-77 KQRKLWLDWSLLLL
+77 KQTKSWINWPLVL
-91 IATAVLITYSA
+91 IVTTAVLVTYSS
-102 VLLVLALCLQLCGQP
+102 VLLVLALCLRLCDQP

-123 HKVRDWWCREMVP
+123 HK
-136 GLAALAPWEAVT
+136 
-148 SLLGLRMA
+148 
-156 AVTPLSGCVSPLS
+156 
-169 WAAAVSAPATL
+169 
-180 LWDGNIPLAQSMR
+180 I
-193 FRAQLQTQMGEVGSQ
+193 
-208 ALQGLRRK
+208 
-216 GRGGFCLPCQG
+216 
-227 RAQLACRMLCAPLT
+227 
-241 ALCPAPQT
+241 

-255 LVVAA
+255 LVVAV
-260 AFIGLGIKW
+260 AFTGLGIKW
-269 AEEWRSARVS
+269 AEEWRSAQIS

-287 HIGIVGGMTLLAWP
+287 HIGVVGGMTLLAWP

-306 YRTHNTGLK
+306 YRTCNTGLK
-315 VFLLLVYCTV
+315 VSLLLVYCIV

-366 TLMSLYKAVDCDVQV
+366 TLMSLHKAVDCDVQV

-410 VFPERAALNST
+410 VFPERAAQNST

-440 RPFPTVQSLSAGD
+440 KPFHTVDSLSAGD
-453 RYQVTEQRI
+453 RDQATKQRI
-462 PSLEQA
+462 PSLGQA

-481 DLRPENHSDYQS
+481 DLRPENHSDYQN

-498 LEVILQSG
+498 LGVIFQSG

-518 FREQVKQQAPGI
+518 FREQVKQQAPGV

-539 QNEKESLLHV
+539 QNEKEPLLHV
-549 NLPYQDMSS
+549 NLPYQDMSP

-568 ISVNLYVVNQPW
+568 ISVNLYVVNKPW

-601 KEMKHPIWLLVSD
+601 KEMKRPIWLLPSSTYLMIWIVVDCVSFLT
-614 PSILHPAPQPCA
+614 ILWAF
-626 PAICGSLSAAAL
+626 
-638 GSQLPGGWLL
+638 LL
-648 PSAVLAW
+648 L
-655 EHVTLQKGLLAQQAG
+655 K
-670 LCHQHT
+670 
-676 TPGWCSWLV
+676 
-685 LLPCSPAARIS
+685 

>member
-1 MADPPGCCRSCATC
+1 MGPG
-15 LLCLYS
+15 
-21 CQWITAKKEK
+21 TAQPRAHLAQLPEPDI
-31 RKGLRTTKCD
+31 RGEQYDC
-41 YSWFLFLFCVFL
+41 SWFFFLFCVFL

-61 AIIILNDFH
+61 AIIILNDLH

-77 KQRKLWLDWSLLLL
+77 RESKLWLDWSLVLL
-91 IATAVLITYSA
+91 IATAVLISYSSA
-102 VLLVLALCLQLCGQP
+102 LLVLALCLQLCGQP
-117 LKLHWL
+117 LKLHWV
-123 HKVRDWWCREMVP
+123 HK
-136 GLAALAPWEAVT
+136 
-148 SLLGLRMA
+148 
-156 AVTPLSGCVSPLS
+156 
-169 WAAAVSAPATL
+169 
-180 LWDGNIPLAQSMR
+180 I
-193 FRAQLQTQMGEVGSQ
+193 
-208 ALQGLRRK
+208 
-216 GRGGFCLPCQG
+216 
-227 RAQLACRMLCAPLT
+227 
-241 ALCPAPQT
+241 
-249 LLILTA
+249 LLILTV

-260 AFIGLGIKW
+260 AFTGLGIKW
-269 AEEWRSARVS
+269 AEEWKSAHIS

-287 HIGIVGGMTLLAWP
+287 HIGAVGGMTLLAWP

-306 YRTHNTGLK
+306 YHTRSTGLR
-315 VFLLLVYCTV
+315 VSLLLVYCAA

-335 ITSPCIMEENQLP
+335 ITSPCIMEEKQLP

-366 TLMSLYKAVDCDVQV
+366 TLMSLRKAVDCDVQV

-434 SWFLER
+434 SWFLEVR
-440 RPFPTVQSLSAGD
+440 KVLRVAGEEWVHFERKPFPTVQSLSPAD
-453 RYQVTEQRI
+453 RQEAAEQKI
-462 PSLEQA
+462 PSLGQA
-468 LEAAKQSNISIMF
+468 LEAAKESNLSIMF
-481 DLRPENHSDYQS
+481 DLRPENHSDYQN
-493 FVNAT
+493 FVNIT

-518 FREQVKQQAPGI
+518 FREDVKQQAPGV
-530 QQVYGRKRL
+530 QHVYGRKRL
-539 QNEKESLLHV
+539 ENEKEPILHV

-601 KEMKHPIWLLVSD
+601 KEMKHPIWLL
-614 PSILHPAPQPCA
+614 PSSTYFVIWIVVDCFSFLIIIWAF
-626 PAICGSLSAAAL
+626 
-638 GSQLPGGWLL
+638 
-648 PSAVLAW
+648 VLM
-655 EHVTLQKGLLAQQAG
+655 K
-670 LCHQHT
+670 
-676 TPGWCSWLV
+676 
-685 LLPCSPAARIS
+685 

>member
-1 MADPPGCCRSCATC
+1 MGIIGLRTLLTEIDSGVKDFMKQILPYQHHPAAIKEADHSLHQHQKFQTHHALVSHRPAQFSQKRTEPLLSTQAPSSDKGHLTSAVGQSDAMADPPACCAACATC
-15 LLCLYS
+15 LLCPYS
-21 CQWITAKKEK
+21 CRWITAKKEK

-41 YSWFLFLFCVFL
+41 CSWFLFLFCVFL

-77 KQRKLWLDWSLLLL
+77 KQRKLWLDWSLVLL
-91 IATAVLITYSA
+91 IATAVLITYSS

-123 HKVRDWWCREMVP
+123 HK
-136 GLAALAPWEAVT
+136 
-148 SLLGLRMA
+148 
-156 AVTPLSGCVSPLS
+156 
-169 WAAAVSAPATL
+169 
-180 LWDGNIPLAQSMR
+180 I
-193 FRAQLQTQMGEVGSQ
+193 
-208 ALQGLRRK
+208 
-216 GRGGFCLPCQG
+216 
-227 RAQLACRMLCAPLT
+227 
-241 ALCPAPQT
+241 

-260 AFIGLGIKW
+260 AFTGLGIKW
-269 AEEWRSARVS
+269 AEEWRSARIS

-287 HIGIVGGMTLLAWP
+287 HIGVVGGMTLLAWP
-301 LASFI
+301 LASFV
-306 YRTHNTGLK
+306 YRTRNTGLK

-335 ITSPCIMEENQLP
+335 ITSPCLMEENQLP

-366 TLMSLYKAVDCDVQV
+366 TLMSLHKAVDCDVQV

-386 MVSADGVPFLMHDEE
+386 MRS
-401 LTRTTNVQA
+401 
-410 VFPERAALNST
+410 
-421 AFNWTDLQQLDAG
+421 
-434 SWFLER
+434 
-440 RPFPTVQSLSAGD
+440 PFPTVPSLSAGD
-453 RYQVTEQRI
+453 RHQAAKQRI
-462 PSLEQA
+462 PSLGQA

-498 LEVILQSG
+498 LAVILQSG

-518 FREQVKQQAPGI
+518 FREQVKQQAPGV

-539 QNEKESLLHV
+539 QNEKEPLLHV

-601 KEMKHPIWLLVSD
+601 KEMKQPIWLLPSSTYLMIWIVVDCVSFLT
-614 PSILHPAPQPCA
+614 ILWAF
-626 PAICGSLSAAAL
+626 
-638 GSQLPGGWLL
+638 LL
-648 PSAVLAW
+648 L
-655 EHVTLQKGLLAQQAG
+655 K
-670 LCHQHT
+670 
-676 TPGWCSWLV
+676 
-685 LLPCSPAARIS
+685 

>member
-1 MADPPGCCRSCATC
+1 MADPPGCCHPCATC

-31 RKGLRTTKCD
+31 KKVLHTTKCD
-41 YSWFLFLFCVFL
+41 CSWFIFLFCVFV

-61 AIIILNDFH
+61 AIILLNDFH

-77 KQRKLWLDWSLLLL
+77 KQRKLWLDWSLVLL
-91 IATAVLITYSA
+91 IATAMLIIYLS

-123 HKVRDWWCREMVP
+123 HK
-136 GLAALAPWEAVT
+136 
-148 SLLGLRMA
+148 
-156 AVTPLSGCVSPLS
+156 
-169 WAAAVSAPATL
+169 
-180 LWDGNIPLAQSMR
+180 
-193 FRAQLQTQMGEVGSQ
+193 
-208 ALQGLRRK
+208 
-216 GRGGFCLPCQG
+216 
-227 RAQLACRMLCAPLT
+227 
-241 ALCPAPQT
+241 T

-260 AFIGLGIKW
+260 AFTGLEIKW
-269 AEEWRSARVS
+269 AEEWRSARIS

-287 HIGIVGGMTLLAWP
+287 HIAVVGGMTILAWP

-306 YRTHNTGLK
+306 YCTYNTGLK
-315 VFLLLVYCTV
+315 VVLLLVYSAL

-335 ITSPCIMEENQLP
+335 IASPCIMEENQLP

-366 TLMSLYKAVDCDVQV
+366 TLMSLHKAVDCDVQV
-381 FETDV
+381 FETDI

-440 RPFPTVQSLSAGD
+440 KPFPTVQSLSAGD
-453 RYQVTEQRI
+453 RYQATKQRI
-462 PSLEQA
+462 PSLEEV
-468 LEAAKQSNISIMF
+468 LEAIKQSSISIMF
-481 DLRPENHSDYQS
+481 DLRPENHSDYQT

-518 FREQVKQQAPGI
+518 FRKQVKQQAPGI

-539 QNEKESLLHV
+539 QNEMEPLLHV
-549 NLPYQDMSS
+549 NLPYQDMSF

-587 SGVSSV
+587 SGVTSV

-601 KEMKHPIWLLVSD
+601 KEMKHPIWLL
-614 PSILHPAPQPCA
+614 PSSTYLMIWIVVDCTSFLAILWAFLLMKKCSRRRQPAE
-626 PAICGSLSAAAL
+626 S
-638 GSQLPGGWLL
+638 
-648 PSAVLAW
+648 
-655 EHVTLQKGLLAQQAG
+655 ETD
-670 LCHQHT
+670 
-676 TPGWCSWLV
+676 V
-685 LLPCSPAARIS
+685 LLTKINSLMQQ

>member
-1 MADPPGCCRSCATC
+1 MGQLSAWTHEAGASCEPLCSLLQGGCSPGVSATWPGARC
-15 LLCLYS
+15 PAGVCIAVTS
-21 CQWITAKKEK
+21 GFQ
-31 RKGLRTTKCD
+31 CD

-70 NFNEFIF
+70 NFNERI
-77 KQRKLWLDWSLLLL
+77 LP
-91 IATAVLITYSA
+91 
-102 VLLVLALCLQLCGQP
+102 ALP
-117 LKLHWL
+117 
-123 HKVRDWWCREMVP
+123 
-136 GLAALAPWEAVT
+136 
-148 SLLGLRMA
+148 
-156 AVTPLSGCVSPLS
+156 
-169 WAAAVSAPATL
+169 
-180 LWDGNIPLAQSMR
+180 
-193 FRAQLQTQMGEVGSQ
+193 
-208 ALQGLRRK
+208 
-216 GRGGFCLPCQG
+216 
-227 RAQLACRMLCAPLT
+227 ACRMLCAPLT

-315 VFLLLVYCTV
+315 VFLLFVYCMV

-421 AFNWTDLQQLDAG
+421 TFNWTDLQQLDAG

-462 PSLEQA
+462 PSLEQV

-539 QNEKESLLHV
+539 QNEKEPLLHV

-601 KEMKHPIWLLVSD
+601 KEMKHPIWLLVSH
-614 PSILHPAPQPCA
+614 PSILYPAPQPCA
-626 PAICGSLSAAAL
+626 PAICGSLS
-638 GSQLPGGWLL
+638 S
-648 PSAVLAW
+648 
-655 EHVTLQKGLLAQQAG
+655 ETD
-670 LCHQHT
+670 
-676 TPGWCSWLV
+676 V
-685 LLPCSPAARIS
+685 LLTKINSLMQE

>member
-1 MADPPGCCRSCATC
+1 MADPPGCCRPCATC

-41 YSWFLFLFCVFL
+41 CSWFVFLFCVFF

-77 KQRKLWLDWSLLLL
+77 KQTKLWLDWSLVLL
-91 IATAVLITYSA
+91 IATAMLITYSA
-102 VLLVLALCLQLCGQP
+102 VLLVLAFCLQLCGQP

-123 HKVRDWWCREMVP
+123 HK
-136 GLAALAPWEAVT
+136 
-148 SLLGLRMA
+148 
-156 AVTPLSGCVSPLS
+156 
-169 WAAAVSAPATL
+169 
-180 LWDGNIPLAQSMR
+180 
-193 FRAQLQTQMGEVGSQ
+193 
-208 ALQGLRRK
+208 
-216 GRGGFCLPCQG
+216 
-227 RAQLACRMLCAPLT
+227 
-241 ALCPAPQT
+241 T

-260 AFIGLGIKW
+260 AFTGLGIKW
-269 AEEWRSARVS
+269 AEEWRSAHIS

-287 HIGIVGGMTLLAWP
+287 HIGIVWGMTLLALP

-306 YRTHNTGLK
+306 YHTRNTGLK
-315 VFLLLVYCTV
+315 VFLLLVYCAV
-325 MIALYLAPLG
+325 MVALYLAPLG
-335 ITSPCIMEENQLP
+335 LTSPCIMEENQLP

-366 TLMSLYKAVDCDVQV
+366 TLMSLHKAVDCDVQV

-386 MVSADGVPFLMHDEE
+386 MVSADGVPFLMHDED

-440 RPFPTVQSLSAGD
+440 RPFPTMQSLSAVD
-453 RYQVTEQRI
+453 RYEVTKQRI
-462 PSLEQA
+462 PSLEQV
-468 LEAAKQSNISIMF
+468 LEAAKQTNISIMF

-498 LEVILQSG
+498 LEVILESG

-539 QNEKESLLHV
+539 QNEKEPLLHV

-568 ISVNLYVVNQPW
+568 ISVNLYVVNKPW

-587 SGVSSV
+587 SGVTSV

-601 KEMKHPIWLLVSD
+601 KEMKRPIWLL
-614 PSILHPAPQPCA
+614 PSSTYLMIWIVVDCTSFLAILWAFLLLKKCSQRRRPAE
-626 PAICGSLSAAAL
+626 S
-638 GSQLPGGWLL
+638 
-648 PSAVLAW
+648 
-655 EHVTLQKGLLAQQAG
+655 ETD
-670 LCHQHT
+670 
-676 TPGWCSWLV
+676 V
-685 LLPCSPAARIS
+685 LLTKINSLMQE

>member
-1 MADPPGCCRSCATC
+1 MADPPGCCSTCATC
-15 LLCLYS
+15 LLCPYS

-41 YSWFLFLFCVFL
+41 CSWFLFLFCVFL

-77 KQRKLWLDWSLLLL
+77 RERKLWLDWSQVLL
-91 IATAVLITYSA
+91 IATAVLISYSS

-117 LKLHWL
+117 LKLHWV
-123 HKVRDWWCREMVP
+123 HKV
-136 GLAALAPWEAVT
+136 
-148 SLLGLRMA
+148 
-156 AVTPLSGCVSPLS
+156 
-169 WAAAVSAPATL
+169 
-180 LWDGNIPLAQSMR
+180 
-193 FRAQLQTQMGEVGSQ
+193 
-208 ALQGLRRK
+208 
-216 GRGGFCLPCQG
+216 
-227 RAQLACRMLCAPLT
+227 
-241 ALCPAPQT
+241 

-260 AFIGLGIKW
+260 AFTGLGIKW
-269 AEEWRSARVS
+269 AEEWKSARVS

-287 HIGIVGGMTLLAWP
+287 HIGTVGGMTLLAWP

-306 YRTHNTGLK
+306 YRTRKTGLR
-315 VFLLLVYCTV
+315 VFLLLVYCAA

-366 TLMSLYKAVDCDVQV
+366 TLMSLHKAVECDVQV

-410 VFPERAALNST
+410 VFPDRAAQSI

-440 RPFPTVQSLSAGD
+440 RPFPTVQSLSPAD
-453 RYQVTEQRI
+453 RNETTKQRI

-468 LEAAKQSNISIMF
+468 LEAVKQSNISIMF
-481 DLRPENHSDYQS
+481 DLRPENHSDYQN
-493 FVNAT
+493 FVNVT
-498 LEVILQSG
+498 LGVILQSG

-518 FREQVKQQAPGI
+518 FREDVKQQAPGV

-539 QNEKESLLHV
+539 KDEKEPVLHV

-601 KEMKHPIWLLVSD
+601 KEMKRPV
-614 PSILHPAPQPCA
+614 
-626 PAICGSLSAAAL
+626 
-638 GSQLPGGWLL
+638 WLL
-648 PSAVLAW
+648 PSSTYLMIWIVVDCVSFLIIIWAFILLKKCSHRRQTAG
-655 EHVTLQKGLLAQQAG
+655 ECTRNESFSPLEPGSACGTL
-670 LCHQHT
+670 
-676 TPGWCSWLV
+676 SNRV
-685 LLPCSPAARIS
+685 

>member
-1 MADPPGCCRSCATC
+1 DC
-15 LLCLYS
+15 
-21 CQWITAKKEK
+21 
-31 RKGLRTTKCD
+31 
-41 YSWFLFLFCVFL
+41 SWFLFLFCVFL

-77 KQRKLWLDWSLLLL
+77 KQRKLWLDWSLVLL
-91 IATAVLITYSA
+91 IATAVLITYST

-123 HKVRDWWCREMVP
+123 HK
-136 GLAALAPWEAVT
+136 A
-148 SLLGLRMA
+148 
-156 AVTPLSGCVSPLS
+156 
-169 WAAAVSAPATL
+169 
-180 LWDGNIPLAQSMR
+180 
-193 FRAQLQTQMGEVGSQ
+193 
-208 ALQGLRRK
+208 
-216 GRGGFCLPCQG
+216 
-227 RAQLACRMLCAPLT
+227 
-241 ALCPAPQT
+241 

-260 AFIGLGIKW
+260 AFTGLGIKW
-269 AEEWRSARVS
+269 AEEWRSARTS

-287 HIGIVGGMTLLAWP
+287 HIGIVVGMTILAWP

-306 YRTHNTGLK
+306 YRTRKTGLK
-315 VFLLLVYCTV
+315 VFLLILYCMV
-325 MIALYLAPLG
+325 MIMLYLAPLG
-335 ITSPCIMEENQLP
+335 ITSPCIMEENELP

-366 TLMSLYKAVDCDVQV
+366 TLMSLQKAVDCNVQV
-381 FETDV
+381 FETDI

-401 LTRTTNVQA
+401 LTRTTNVQD

-440 RPFPTVQSLSAGD
+440 RPFPTVQSLSDGD
-453 RYQVTEQRI
+453 RYWATKQRI
-462 PSLEQA
+462 PSLKEVLQA
-468 LEAAKQSNISIMF
+468 TKQSNLSIMF

-518 FREQVKQQAPGI
+518 FREQVKQQAPDI

-539 QNEKESLLHV
+539 QDEKEPPLHV

-558 EEIRQYRQDN
+558 EEIRQYHRDN

-614 PSILHPAPQPCA
+614 PLILHHAPHPCA
-626 PAICGSLSAAAL
+626 SVPRMTVCFLCVSLES
-638 GSQLPGGWLL
+638 
-648 PSAVLAW
+648 
-655 EHVTLQKGLLAQQAG
+655 ETD
-670 LCHQHT
+670 
-676 TPGWCSWLV
+676 V
-685 LLPCSPAARIS
+685 LLTKINSLMQE

>member
-1 MADPPGCCRSCATC
+1 MADPPGCCSTCATC
-15 LLCLYS
+15 LLCPYS

-41 YSWFLFLFCVFL
+41 CIWFLFLFCVFL

-77 KQRKLWLDWSLLLL
+77 RERKLWLDWSQVLL
-91 IATAVLITYSA
+91 IATAVLISYSS

-117 LKLHWL
+117 LKLHWV
-123 HKVRDWWCREMVP
+123 HKV
-136 GLAALAPWEAVT
+136 
-148 SLLGLRMA
+148 
-156 AVTPLSGCVSPLS
+156 
-169 WAAAVSAPATL
+169 
-180 LWDGNIPLAQSMR
+180 
-193 FRAQLQTQMGEVGSQ
+193 
-208 ALQGLRRK
+208 
-216 GRGGFCLPCQG
+216 
-227 RAQLACRMLCAPLT
+227 
-241 ALCPAPQT
+241 

-260 AFIGLGIKW
+260 AFTGLGIKW
-269 AEEWRSARVS
+269 AEEWKSARVS

-287 HIGIVGGMTLLAWP
+287 HIGTVGGMTLLAWP

-306 YRTHNTGLK
+306 YRTRKTGLR
-315 VFLLLVYCTV
+315 VFLLLVYCAV

-366 TLMSLYKAVDCDVQV
+366 TLMSLHKAVECDVQV

-386 MVSADGVPFLMHDEE
+386 MV
-401 LTRTTNVQA
+401 
-410 VFPERAALNST
+410 RAAQSI

-440 RPFPTVQSLSAGD
+440 RPFPTVQSLSPAD
-453 RYQVTEQRI
+453 RNETTKQRI

-481 DLRPENHSDYQS
+481 DLRPENHSDYQN
-493 FVNAT
+493 FVNVT
-498 LEVILQSG
+498 LGVILQSG

-518 FREQVKQQAPGI
+518 FREDVKQQAPGV

-539 QNEKESLLHV
+539 KDEKEPVLHV

-601 KEMKHPIWLLVSD
+601 KEMKHPV
-614 PSILHPAPQPCA
+614 
-626 PAICGSLSAAAL
+626 
-638 GSQLPGGWLL
+638 WLL
-648 PSAVLAW
+648 PSSTYLMIWIVVDCVSFLIIIWAF
-655 EHVTLQKGLLAQQAG
+655 
-670 LCHQHT
+670 
-676 TPGWCSWLV
+676 V
-685 LLPCSPAARIS
+685 LLKKCSHRRQPAGEYTRNESFPPLEPGSACGTLF

>member
-1 MADPPGCCRSCATC
+1 MADPPGCCRPCASC
-15 LLCLYS
+15 LFHLYS
-21 CQWITAKKEK
+21 CQWITVKKEK

-41 YSWFLFLFCVFL
+41 CCWFLFLFFVFL
-53 FTLVWLYF
+53 FTLAWLYF
-61 AIIILNDFH
+61 TIIILNDFH

-77 KQRKLWLDWSLLLL
+77 KQRKLWLDWSLVLL
-91 IATAVLITYSA
+91 IATAVLTSYLA

-123 HKVRDWWCREMVP
+123 HK
-136 GLAALAPWEAVT
+136 
-148 SLLGLRMA
+148 
-156 AVTPLSGCVSPLS
+156 
-169 WAAAVSAPATL
+169 
-180 LWDGNIPLAQSMR
+180 
-193 FRAQLQTQMGEVGSQ
+193 
-208 ALQGLRRK
+208 
-216 GRGGFCLPCQG
+216 
-227 RAQLACRMLCAPLT
+227 
-241 ALCPAPQT
+241 T
-249 LLILTA
+249 LLISTA

-260 AFIGLGIKW
+260 AFAGLGIKW
-269 AEEWRSARVS
+269 AEEWRSARIS

-306 YRTHNTGLK
+306 YHTRNTGLK

-335 ITSPCIMEENQLP
+335 ITSPCIMEKNQLP

-366 TLMSLYKAVDCDVQV
+366 TLMSLHKAADCDVQV

-440 RPFPTVQSLSAGD
+440 KPFPTVQSLSAGD
-453 RYQVTEQRI
+453 RYLVTEQRI
-462 PSLEQA
+462 PSLEQV
-468 LEAAKQSNISIMF
+468 LKAAKQSNISIMF

-530 QQVYGRKRL
+530 QHVYGRKRL
-539 QNEKESLLHV
+539 QNEKEPLLHV

-568 ISVNLYVVNQPW
+568 ISVNLYVVNKPW

-587 SGVSSV
+587 SGVTSV

-601 KEMKHPIWLLVSD
+601 KEMKQPIWLL
-614 PSILHPAPQPCA
+614 PSSTYLMIWIVVDCA
-626 PAICGSLSAAAL
+626 S
-638 GSQLPGGWLL
+638 
-648 PSAVLAW
+648 
-655 EHVTLQKGLLAQQAG
+655 LLAILWAFF
-670 LCHQHT
+670 LLKK
-676 TPGWCSWLV
+676 CSQRRQPAESETDV
-685 LLPCSPAARIS
+685 LLTKINSLMQE

>member
-1 MADPPGCCRSCATC
+1 MHEALPPSPGSSPWSLRLPGRGLPANSFALRRVTAPGPLPPLLGAGGARPDPSPAPRSARLRSQSARLCRPVRTCRGRPAGPGHTQEGVSAAGAECWHAWAGESPAPRSPGPAAGARHPRGAGHLTFALGQSAAMADPPGCCSTCATC
-15 LLCLYS
+15 LLCPYS

-31 RKGLRTTKCD
+31 RKGLRTTKYDC
-41 YSWFLFLFCVFL
+41 SWFLFLFCVFL

-70 NFNEFIF
+70 NFSEFIF
-77 KQRKLWLDWSLLLL
+77 RQRKLWLDWSLVLL
-91 IATAVLITYSA
+91 IPTAVLVSYSS

-117 LKLHWL
+117 LKLHWV
-123 HKVRDWWCREMVP
+123 HK
-136 GLAALAPWEAVT
+136 
-148 SLLGLRMA
+148 
-156 AVTPLSGCVSPLS
+156 
-169 WAAAVSAPATL
+169 
-180 LWDGNIPLAQSMR
+180 I
-193 FRAQLQTQMGEVGSQ
+193 
-208 ALQGLRRK
+208 
-216 GRGGFCLPCQG
+216 
-227 RAQLACRMLCAPLT
+227 
-241 ALCPAPQT
+241 
-249 LLILTA
+249 LLILTV

-260 AFIGLGIKW
+260 AFTGLGIKW
-269 AEEWRSARVS
+269 AEEWKSARIS

-287 HIGIVGGMTLLAWP
+287 HLGAVGGMTLLAWP

-306 YRTHNTGLK
+306 YRTRSTGLR
-315 VFLLLVYCTV
+315 VFLLLVYCAA
-325 MIALYLAPLG
+325 MLALYLAPLG

-366 TLMSLYKAVDCDVQV
+366 TLMSLHKAVDCDVQV

-421 AFNWTDLQQLDAG
+421 AFNWTDLQRLDAG

-440 RPFPTVQSLSAGD
+440 RPFPTVQSLSPGD
-453 RYQVTEQRI
+453 RKEAAEQRI

-481 DLRPENHSDYQS
+481 DLRPENHSDYQN
-493 FVNAT
+493 FVNVT
-498 LEVILQSG
+498 LGVILQSG

-518 FREQVKQQAPGI
+518 FREDVKQQAPGV
-530 QQVYGRKRL
+530 QHVYGRKRFE
-539 QNEKESLLHV
+539 NENEPVLHV

-601 KEMKHPIWLLVSD
+601 KEMKHPIWLLPNSTYFMIWIVVDCFSFLIIIWAFVLMKKC
-614 PSILHPAPQPCA
+614 SHRRRPAE
-626 PAICGSLSAAAL
+626 S
-638 GSQLPGGWLL
+638 
-648 PSAVLAW
+648 
-655 EHVTLQKGLLAQQAG
+655 ETD
-670 LCHQHT
+670 
-676 TPGWCSWLV
+676 V
-685 LLPCSPAARIS
+685 LLTKINSLMQE